1 MEKIKLV
8 ILGSTG
14 SIGISA
20 LDVVEKNRDRIDII
34 GLSAHSNIRLLNEQ
48 VSKFRP
54 KYVAVT
60 DESSYREYNSIHD
73 NNLTQLLDFGE
84 AVSFLA
90 KLDQADVIL
99 NGIVGAAGLK
109 ASLETVQSGKRLA
122 LANKESMVI
131 GGQLI
136 NKAAKESGAEIIP
149 VDSEHSAIWQALSA
163 GKHKEVKRLILT
175 ASGGPFF
182 SRPKSQFRTI
192 TKDEALNHPTWNMG
206 PKITVDSATMI
217 NKGLEIIEA
226 MRLFNIPSDQ
236 IDVIIHPQSIIHSMI
251 EYVDSSMIAQMSS
264 PDMKLPIAYALF
276 YPERVVGDFGH
287 LDLAEVGQLTFINPD
302 FEKFP
307 LLKLAY
313 RVAETGG
320 TAPAVYNAAN
330 EVAVEAFLNESLDFW
345 RIPDIIIKTI
355 DNHNA
360 VKNPT
365 LDEILAADNWARET
379 AAKFEG
385 VIL

>member
-1 MEKIKLV
+1 MKKIKLV

-20 LDVVEKNRDRIDII
+20 LDVVEKYPDRIEIV
-34 GLSAHSNIRLLNEQ
+34 GLSAHSNIKILAEQ
-48 VSKFRP
+48 VKKFRP
-54 KYVAVT
+54 KLVAVT
-60 DESSYREYNSIHD
+60 DENSYREYNDIQDRS
-73 NNLTQLLDFGE
+73 LTRLIDFSEGITP
-84 AVSFLA
+84 LA
-90 KLDQADVIL
+90 AMSDADIIL

-109 ASLETVQSGKRLA
+109 ASLDAVSAGKRLA

-131 GGQLI
+131 GGELI
-136 NKAAKESGAEIIP
+136 KKAASKSGAEIIP
-149 VDSEHSAIWQALSA
+149 VDSEHSAIWQALFS
-163 GKHKEVKRLILT
+163 GTRKEVKRLILT

-182 SRPKSQFRTI
+182 SRPKSEFRSI
-192 TKDEALNHPTWNMG
+192 TKEEALNHPTWSMG

-226 MRLFNIPSDQ
+226 MQLFDIPSKK

-251 EYVDSSMIAQMSS
+251 EFVDSSVIAQMSY

-276 YPERVVGDFGH
+276 YPERVSGDFGR
-287 LDLAEVGQLTFINPD
+287 LDLADIAQLTFINPD

-307 LLKLAY
+307 LLRLAY
-313 RVAETGG
+313 RVAEIGG

-345 RIPDIIIKTI
+345 RIPDIIINAI
-355 DNHNA
+355 DKHNA
-360 VKNPT
+360 VKDPT
-365 LDEILAADNWARET
+365 LEDILAADKWGRQT
-379 AAKFEG
+379 AAKFEEA
-385 VIL
+385 IP

>member
-1 MEKIKLV
+1 MKKIRLV

-20 LDVVEKNRDRIDII
+20 LEVVQKNADRIELV
-34 GLSAHSNIRLLNEQ
+34 GLSAHSNIKLLAEQ
-48 VSKFRP
+48 VKKFNP

-60 DESSYREYNSIHD
+60 DEGSYGEYKGIHD
-73 NNLTQLLDFGE
+73 NSLVSLLDYSEG
-84 AVSFLA
+84 ASFLA
-90 KLDQADVIL
+90 RLDEADVVL

-109 ASLETVQSGKRLA
+109 ASLETVRSGKRLA

-131 GGQLI
+131 GGELI
-136 NKAAKESGAEIIP
+136 KKAAALSGAEIIP
-149 VDSEHSAIWQALSA
+149 VDSEHSAIWQALFS
-163 GKHKEVKRLILT
+163 GKQKEVKRLILT

-182 SRPKSQFRTI
+182 RLPKSQFRDI

-217 NKGLEIIEA
+217 NKGFEIIEA
-226 MRLFNIPSDQ
+226 MRLFDVPADK

-251 EYVDSSMIAQMSS
+251 EFVDSSMIAQMSY

-276 YPERVVGDFGH
+276 YPERVVGDFGQ
-287 LDLAEVGQLTFINPD
+287 LNLAEIGQLTFINPD

-313 RVAETGG
+313 RVAEIGG

-345 RIPDIIIKTI
+345 RIPDIIISTI
-355 DNHNA
+355 DKHDA
-360 VKNPT
+360 VENPT
-365 LDEILAADNWARET
+365 LEDILAADKWARET
-379 AAKFEG
+379 AAKCEG
-385 VIL
+385 ALP